1 MEVSRH
7 VIYGLLVSALISSLV
22 LSLPQRKFYSQ
33 SHSFCR
39 SDVRMTL
46 SCNLSLRNWFT
57 SSTSSSW
64 ALSFLFIRRA

>member
-1 MEVSRH
+1 MEVLRQ

-22 LSLPQRKFYSQ
+22 LSLPQRKFY

-64 ALSFLFIRRA
+64 ALSLLFIRRA